1 VTAENATRLLKCA
14 DTLKA
19 SGLRASSL
27 EIIINEFDSIKKE
40 DFDALDSNL
49 LAEIYREKTE
59 FPIHLSIEHG
69 RDDVVFLFLLS
80 DLKSSINSRDDKGQ
94 ARFFLFFLSS
104 FLGSSLS
111 LSTFFFFTSGNT
123 PLKVALD
130 TQHFRIATTVSS
142 CFVFSFL
149 PSILLLFLGD
159 RSQTFFL
166 PQITAD

>member
-1 VTAENATRLLKCA
+1 MQLLAHSHGLPKLMSMCELKLIALVTAENATRLLKCA

-40 DFDALDSNL
+40 DLDALDSNL

-104 FLGSSLS
+104 FLDRAYRSAL
-111 LSTFFFFTSGNT
+111 FFF
-123 PLKVALD
+123 
-130 TQHFRIATTVSS
+130 HFREHTS
-142 CFVFSFL
+142 
-149 PSILLLFLGD
+149 
-159 RSQTFFL
+159 
-166 PQITAD
+166 